1 MKVRNTLF
9 KYIYKGA
16 IAKSDKIIVAIVGA
30 TSEVAT
36 LKQALVEAEKRAAT
50 ERTEREKYEAE
61 VGKVRQELQALMEK
75 HESLELDSK
84 TRASELAVAI
94 ENAKSAKAESQKT
107 LQELDEVK
115 KIAAGKAFF
124 MQSKHINV
132 SYLLLTRIRSSP
144 GAFADLPRSVSDA
157 AAFYR
162 AEEGSSTEKVFWSQY
177 AEAGHPVPL
186 SDQLKQLVEL
196 HKVAVPRAHR
206 RACFGGC

>member
-1 MKVRNTLF
+1 M
-9 KYIYKGA
+9 
-16 IAKSDKIIVAIVGA
+16 AIVGA

-36 LKQALVEAEKRAAT
+36 PKQALLEAKKRAAM
-50 ERTEREKYEAE
+50 EHTEREKYEAE
-61 VGKVRQELQALMEK
+61 VGKVRQELQVLMKK

-94 ENAKSAKAESQKT
+94 ENAKSAQAESQKT

-115 KIAAGKAFF
+115 KIAVGKAFF

-144 GAFADLPRSVSDA
+144 GAFADLPQSVSDA
-157 AAFYR
+157 VAFYR

-196 HKVAVPRAHR
+196 HKVTE
-206 RACFGGC
+206 